1 LKKEITLDLKLLITS
16 ELEPKEDVNK
26 LSIDLISKILSQ
38 DISDSNFMINILEI
52 KENNS
57 SNDELNS
64 IQSDT
69 F

>member
-26 LSIDLISKILSQ
+26 MSIDLISKILSQ

>member
-1 LKKEITLDLKLLITS
+1 MKKEITLDLKLLITS